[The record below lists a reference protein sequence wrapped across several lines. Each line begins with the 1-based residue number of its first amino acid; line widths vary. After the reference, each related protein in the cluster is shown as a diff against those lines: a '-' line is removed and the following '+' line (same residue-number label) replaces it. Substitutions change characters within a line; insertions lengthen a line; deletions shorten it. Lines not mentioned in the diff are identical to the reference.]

1 MTHLRARIK
10 ERRDARK
17 ARRFYR
23 AVEHGVV
30 TRIERASINGFSWVN
45 VDVDSRDGMVFAY
58 MMVPSAIAKQLRI
71 DQGAVLSV
79 EFEDAS
85 CKRDEGGDS

>member
-1 MTHLRARIK
+1 MKRLRARIK

-17 ARRFYR
+17 SRRFYK

-30 TRIERASINGFSWVN
+30 TKIERARIDGFSWVN

-58 MMVPSAIAKQLRI
+58 MMVPSAIAGRLRI
-71 DQGAVLSV
+71 GQGAVLSV

-85 CKRDEGGDS
+85 CGRDEGGDE